1 VETFD
6 RPLLIL
12 LAFFPR
18 VEKVRLA
25 RVADR
30 ARRCWLRLPGRGPG
44 SLEPRTATRAAP
56 AGSGTMALAAQRS
69 CEGRAVGTWTR
80 GCRFEH
86 RHRGDEDR
94 DQDSRGARNDQQRAS
109 FEHGDRS
116 FSAPVVFGLAGCRLL
131 QSCGGACRMNG
142 CNILTE
148 CAPDRLHGTGGA
160 ASRWRGL
167 IEGGHRV
174 AATSSLQALDR
185 RRQQAYSAER
195 RASASAEA
203 TIETIERSAAMAAS
217 SWRSVLE

>member
-1 VETFD
+1 
-6 RPLLIL
+6 L
-12 LAFFPR
+12 PR
-18 VEKVRLA
+18 SDPVRAGPWALGPA
-25 RVADR
+25 VA
-30 ARRCWLRLPGRGPG
+30 A
-44 SLEPRTATRAAP
+44 SNIVIAVMKIATRTAAVPETISSGRVSNTATSHSPRLLSSALQAA
-56 AGSGTMALAAQRS
+56 AL
-69 CEGRAVGTWTR
+69 C
-80 GCRFEH
+80 
-86 RHRGDEDR
+86 
-94 DQDSRGARNDQQRAS
+94 
-109 FEHGDRS
+109 
-116 FSAPVVFGLAGCRLL
+116 LL

-148 CAPDRLHGTGGA
+148 CAHDRLHGTGGA

-203 TIETIERSAAMAAS
+203 TIETIARSAAMAAS